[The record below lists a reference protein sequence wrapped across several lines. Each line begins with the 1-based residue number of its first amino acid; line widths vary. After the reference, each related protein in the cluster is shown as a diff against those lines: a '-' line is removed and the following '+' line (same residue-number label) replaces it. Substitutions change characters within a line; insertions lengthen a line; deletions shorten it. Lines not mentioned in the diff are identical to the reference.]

1 MDKAVPAQL
10 PYIAASRVEA
20 EPQLLVNVSN
30 GTGEGLSA
38 CIPRRLSMKFTHH
51 VIHAARVLGLAA
63 EPSTMLFDEPAQVG
77 LRLKLDYL
85 GLADG
90 ARVRRAHVVIHHCAN
105 GSIGHTALIACQIVL
120 RPQIGRH
127 SCRAR
132 VCKYA

>member
-63 EPSTMLFDEPAQVG
+63 ETSTMLFDEPAQVG
-77 LRLKLDYL
+77 PRDRQSVGSGKSVSVRVDL
-85 GLADG
+85 G
-90 ARVRRAHVVIHHCAN
+90 
-105 GSIGHTALIACQIVL
+105 GSLF
-120 RPQIGRH
+120 
-127 SCRAR
+127 
-132 VCKYA
+132 